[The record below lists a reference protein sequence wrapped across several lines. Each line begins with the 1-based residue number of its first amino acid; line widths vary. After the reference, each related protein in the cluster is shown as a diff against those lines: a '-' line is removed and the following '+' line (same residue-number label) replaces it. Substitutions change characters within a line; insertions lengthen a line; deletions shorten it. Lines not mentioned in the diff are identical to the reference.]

1 MIITRQSAI
10 SWLFDRI
17 VARGRTSQC
26 AHFNAAAQRRY
37 SSVTVSSCAQKNRLN
52 VNPEIPVRRE
62 ESEES
67 VYHTD
72 GGWLGGWVAGR
83 LQLAENSRKNCTCM
97 FIRML
102 TMCSIN
108 G

>member
-1 MIITRQSAI
+1 
-10 SWLFDRI
+10 

-83 LQLAENSRKNCTCM
+83 LGG
-97 FIRML
+97 
-102 TMCSIN
+102 CSWRRIA
-108 G
+108 GRTALVCLFAC